1 MTDLS
6 AVAVGDVLPAI
17 EIRLTRADVVRY
29 AGASTDFNPIH
40 WNDRSAQALGL
51 PGVIVHGM
59 WTMGAA
65 LRVVTQWVG
74 DPARVVSYFVRFTAP
89 IAVPDDQAGTTVS
102 VSASVT
108 DVADGIATIAIEA
121 SHGEDKVL
129 GAAKAQVR
137 LS

>member
-6 AVAVGDVLPAI
+6 TVTAGQALPPI

-65 LRVVTQWVG
+65 LRVVTEWVG
-74 DPARVVSYFVRFTAP
+74 DPARVINYFVRFTSP
-89 IAVPDDQAGTTVS
+89 IAVPDDDQGTTLS
-102 VSASVT
+102 VSATVT
-108 DVADGIATIAIEA
+108 DVTDGIATIAIEA
-121 SHGEDKVL
+121 AHGEDKVL